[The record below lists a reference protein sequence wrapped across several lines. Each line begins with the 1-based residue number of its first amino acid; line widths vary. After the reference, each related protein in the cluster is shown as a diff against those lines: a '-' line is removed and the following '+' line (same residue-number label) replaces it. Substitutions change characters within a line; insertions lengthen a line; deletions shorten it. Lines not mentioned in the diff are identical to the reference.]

1 MLSFSLSWALSFP
14 PLVSTSRFYFVCT
27 HSFSSP
33 AVAARFGIGKDFWI
47 NILLTICGYIP
58 GQFPSLFYY
67 ASLCFT
73 RRPRPQLLYPG
84 LFFPTL
90 NCFSSLTPSPQN
102 IRNNKSHART
112 PKWAQKWGLIDT
124 SEIKRKERRSQWAGR
139 FNDRL
144 PHSTLED
151 QPLAEGQEAGSSSID
166 LPSQDTRSP
175 KQPNANGDLWR
186 PEDERFYNQRD
197 ASGATSGRWHYPAN
211 FDDAELTAVP
221 KKNRKKKDKKDRW
234 ERTQDAYNMSEE
246 RSRKKKKSSK
256 RKSRRSSASSIP
268 DDSSRNSG
276 TIEQPED
283 PEGGLYG
290 NSTRIADADTSTPN
304 ANRNPTPAAGDIFD
318 HQF

>member
-1 MLSFSLSWALSFP
+1 MSLSPHIPGKVDLTPRRHHGYAVLLFIMGTLFP
-14 PLVSTSRFYFVCT
+14 PL
-27 HSFSSP
+27 
-33 AVAARFGIGKDFWI
+33 AVAARFGIGRDFWI

-58 GQFPSLFYY
+58 GHGHNFYI
-67 ASLCFT
+67 
-73 RRPRPQLLYPG
+73 
-84 LFFPTL
+84 
-90 NCFSSLTPSPQN
+90 QN